1 MLKKMTTMN
10 TTAHAIQYVWAAT
23 AVQHTIAKSVWST
36 PILKTTPVYVMK
48 TGVEKIALFTS
59 LNVILTVWHPTTV
72 TDQKI
77 VTVTTV
83 PTMPNLMP
91 VTTVYASNTIPV
103 WDVLSTL
110 AHVTRFVIPVT
121 VQMQWTVLPV

>member
-1 MLKKMTTMN
+1 M
-10 TTAHAIQYVWAAT
+10 
-23 AVQHTIAKSVWST
+23 
-36 PILKTTPVYVMK
+36 KTTPVYVMK

-83 PTMPNLMP
+83 PIMLNLMNA
-91 VTTVYASNTIPV
+91 TTAYASSTTLDS
-103 WDVLSTL
+103 DVLSTL
-110 AHVTRFVIPVT
+110 AHATQSVTNVTDQMPWTVIPV
-121 VQMQWTVLPV
+121 